1 MTTTKQSTANPCAY
15 FKGYSVCRRYFA
27 DTIFKL
33 IFCLKIGL
41 FWLKIVLIRS
51 WGTSP
56 FSEQLRAGKRN
67 HEAKGI
73 KVNHHMM
80 TSSNGNIFRVTGPLW
95 GNSPVIGEFPSHRSV
110 TRSFHVFFDLRL
122 NKRLSKQSWD
132 WLFETP
138 SGSLWRHCNEN
149 NCQKKSSHPIR
160 GIRPSVGQSETALLE
175 ILKSYW
181 AHCHAKVRF
190 SLFPYGIC
198 VLFLFLI

>member
-1 MTTTKQSTANPCAY
+1 MHISRDIVYVAPVPTN
-15 FKGYSVCRRYFA
+15 GRYFA
-27 DTIFKL
+27 DSIFKL

-51 WGTSP
+51 WRTNP
-56 FSEQLRAGKRN
+56 FSEQLRAYFKRRAGKRN
-67 HEAKGI
+67 HGAKGI

-95 GNSPVIGEFPSHRSV
+95 GNSPVIGEFSSQRPV
-110 TRSFHVFFDLRL
+110 TRSFYVFLDLRL

-132 WLFETP
+132 WWFETP
-138 SGSLWRHCNEN
+138 SGLLWRHCNEK
-149 NCQKKSSHPIR
+149 NCQKKSSHPMR

-181 AHCHAKVRF
+181 AHCHTKVRF

-198 VLFLFLI
+198 GLF

>member
-1 MTTTKQSTANPCAY
+1 MHISRDIVYVAPVPTN
-15 FKGYSVCRRYFA
+15 GRYFA

-33 IFCLKIGL
+33 IFCLKVGL
-41 FWLKIVLIRS
+41 FWLKIVLIRP
-51 WGTSP
+51 WGRG
-56 FSEQLRAGKRN
+56 RADKRN

-95 GNSPVIGEFPSHRSV
+95 GNSPVIGEFPSQRPV
-110 TRSFHVFFDLRL
+110 TRSFDVFFDLRL

-132 WLFETP
+132 WWFETP
-138 SGSLWRHCNEN
+138 SGSLWRHCNEK
-149 NCQKKSSHPIR
+149 NCQKKSSHPMR

-175 ILKSYW
+175 IMKSYW

-198 VLFLFLI
+198 VFFLIKIRLRCT